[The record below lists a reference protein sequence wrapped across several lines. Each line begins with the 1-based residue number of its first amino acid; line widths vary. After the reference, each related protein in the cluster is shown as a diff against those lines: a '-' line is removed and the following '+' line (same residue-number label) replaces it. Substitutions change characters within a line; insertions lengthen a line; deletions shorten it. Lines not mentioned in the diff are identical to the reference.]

1 MTLTEKKGSIFY
13 VGLNGLLQE
22 KRKIFSSTNYWEP
35 ASLNSMN
42 VAAVGNLSVPS
53 VTQDPKNDWD
63 GYRMAAVYSENFH
76 GGPGIRLYYHAENL
90 TGPGYVQELIW
101 VQSTDSWINGA
112 KLHNPW
118 PSSHLAATIDEST
131 QILRL
136 FFSSGNNTLQ
146 EAWMSVS
153 DPTGTYKNGMRQASD
168 PFHRLRS
175 KGQTSNKPDID
186 ISGVSFPHLLTYNNA
201 DIAAVSQNGST
212 YIYHYT
218 GATPPTIHELI
229 ITGTPGS
236 INDQEAY
243 NLSSP
248 LVASPNLTTTQSGE
262 VSLYRPLAAANN
274 VVQGLPEQIYV
285 FWADKITGDPTDSM
299 SLSGFGELV
308 EISQAVANGSWPES
322 AAAQIQVPL
331 GSKNSP
337 PNQERAASRLRR
349 RRQADWVGFRG
360 FE

>member
-1 MTLTEKKGSIFY
+1 
-13 VGLNGLLQE
+13 
-22 KRKIFSSTNYWEP
+22 
-35 ASLNSMN
+35 MN
-42 VAAVGNLSVPS
+42 FAAVGNLSLPS

-90 TGPGYVQELIW
+90 TGPSYVQELIW
-101 VQSTDSWINGA
+101 VQSTDSWTNGA

-153 DPTGTYKNGMRQASD
+153 DPTGTYKNGMHHASN
-168 PFHRLRS
+168 PFHPLRS
-175 KGQTSNKPDID
+175 KGQTSKPNSSIP
-186 ISGVSFPHLLTYNNA
+186 GVSFPHLLTYNNA

-218 GATPPTIHELI
+218 SATPPTIHELI
-229 ITGTPGS
+229 ITGIPGS
-236 INDQEAY
+236 INEQEAY

-248 LVASPNLTTTQSGE
+248 LVSSPNLNTAPSGQ

-274 VVQGLPEQIYV
+274 VVPGLPEQIYV

-299 SLSGFGELV
+299 SLSGLGELV
-308 EISQAVANGSWPES
+308 EISKAVANGSWSES
-322 AAAQIQVPL
+322 AAVQIQVPL
-331 GSKNSP
+331 GSTNSP
-337 PNQERAASRLRR
+337 PNQKRAASRLRR
-349 RRQADWVGFRG
+349 RREWGSWFG
-360 FE
+360 